1 MTLVYDDASVDGGRD
16 ARDGAPGPARGG
28 ARGAARG
35 PREGVREGVREGTAA
50 QPWRTVPV
58 QEAVWMREHL
68 PAVQERMVAGVL
80 GEVPEYARPGDPV
93 YRQVVEAA
101 VAFAMEHLVRL
112 IEDPGTSWKEV
123 YQVYFDVGY
132 GEAVEGRSLEHLQNA
147 MRIASRTAWRYL
159 AAEYQRM
166 GRPLSLLSV
175 MAEANFAYLD
185 ELSSAAASG
194 YRRAREKA
202 AGEREQR
209 RHRLMGLLLSETP
222 VPDGVVAEQAAMAG
236 WALPQRLAAVVL
248 RPRPGSGG
256 EGPSGLPPE
265 VLAGLDG
272 GRPCLVVPDPDGP
285 RQAERLAG
293 MLAGWTGAV
302 GPAVPPGEARV
313 SLHWARRALDLPD
326 APETAEGR
334 AEGRGE
340 GGGRSRGRLVRA
352 EDHVADL
359 LLEEGG
365 RLTEIVA
372 ARRLEPLTRTRSRHG
387 VRLAVTLLE
396 CLKNGFN
403 ATGAAA
409 ALHVHPQTV
418 RYRLGQLHDLLG
430 FDIEDPEIRLELML
444 LLRVWIRRGGDLP
457 E

>member
-1 MTLVYDDASVDGGRD
+1 MTLVYDGAPVDG
-16 ARDGAPGPARGG
+16 A
-28 ARGAARG
+28 
-35 PREGVREGVREGTAA
+35 REGAAA
-50 QPWRTVPV
+50 QPWRAVPV
-58 QEAVWMREHL
+58 AEAAWMRGHL
-68 PAVQERMVAGVL
+68 PAVQELMVAGVL
-80 GEVPEYARPGDPV
+80 REVPEYARPGDPV

-101 VAFAMEHLVRL
+101 VVFAMEHLVRL
-112 IEDPGTSWKEV
+112 IEDPDVSWKDV

-159 AAEYQRM
+159 AAEYQRL

-185 ELSSAAASG
+185 ELSSAAAAG

-209 RHRLMGLLLSETP
+209 RHRLLGLLLSEAP
-222 VPDGVVAEQAAMAG
+222 VPEGVVAEQAAMAG
-236 WALPQRLAAVVL
+236 WPLPQRLAVIVL

-256 EGPSGLPPE
+256 EGPSGLPPQ

-272 GRPCLVVPDPDGP
+272 GRPCLVMPDPDGP
-285 RQAERLAG
+285 GQAERLTG
-293 MLAGWTGAV
+293 MLAGWSGAV

-313 SLHWARRALDLPD
+313 SLHWARRALELPADPCGGDD
-326 APETAEGR
+326 AQ
-334 AEGRGE
+334 RG
-340 GGGRSRGRLVRA
+340 GLVRA
-352 EDHVADL
+352 EERVADL
-359 LLEEGG
+359 LLEAGG

-444 LLRVWIRRGGDLP
+444 LLQVWIRRDGELP
-457 E
+457 EQPA

>member
-1 MTLVYDDASVDGGRD
+1 
-16 ARDGAPGPARGG
+16 
-28 ARGAARG
+28 
-35 PREGVREGVREGTAA
+35 
-50 QPWRTVPV
+50 
-58 QEAVWMREHL
+58 
-68 PAVQERMVAGVL
+68 MVAGVL
-80 GEVPEYARPGDPV
+80 REVPEYARPGDPV

-101 VAFAMEHLVRL
+101 VVFAMEHLVRL
-112 IEDPGTSWKEV
+112 IEDPDVSWKDV

-159 AAEYQRM
+159 AAEYQRL

-185 ELSSAAASG
+185 ELSSAAAAG

-209 RHRLMGLLLSETP
+209 RHRLLGLLLSEAP
-222 VPDGVVAEQAAMAG
+222 VPEGVVAEQAAMAG
-236 WALPQRLAAVVL
+236 WPLPQRLAVIVL

-256 EGPSGLPPE
+256 EGPSGLPPQ

-272 GRPCLVVPDPDGP
+272 GRPCLVMPDPDGP
-285 RQAERLAG
+285 GQAERLTG
-293 MLAGWTGAV
+293 MLAGWSGAV

-313 SLHWARRALDLPD
+313 SLHWARRALELPADPCGGDD
-326 APETAEGR
+326 AQ
-334 AEGRGE
+334 RG
-340 GGGRSRGRLVRA
+340 GLVRA
-352 EDHVADL
+352 EERVADL
-359 LLEEGG
+359 LLEAGG

-444 LLRVWIRRGGDLP
+444 LLQVWIRRDGELP
-457 E
+457 EQPA